1 MFSHR
6 LADRLGS
13 GQFGEV
19 FRGLWQSA
27 DGEVKV
33 AVKTLKEDTGEEDRV
48 KFLQE
53 AAIMCQF
60 KNPSVVKMHGVV
72 TMGEPVS
79 YCDIQTSKGSLV
91 RVVQVLTFLPFLAS
105 SGNRTSH

>member
-1 MFSHR
+1 MVFSHVSHR
-6 LADRLGS
+6 LAERLGS

-19 FRGLWQSA
+19 FRGLWLST
-27 DGEVKV
+27 DVEVEV

-60 KNPSVVKMHGVV
+60 KNPNVVKMHGVV

-79 YCDIQTSKGSLV
+79 LGFLMKLV
-91 RVVQVLTFLPFLAS
+91 VRISSNLTFLLF
-105 SGNRTSH
+105 